1 MTVRTRIKKIE
12 DTVGGASEYVPLETY
27 LASVLCDDPKR
38 KAAAKRAMRGR
49 RLDPRTEELLISLA
63 TMPEREASQ

>member
-1 MTVRTRIKKIE
+1 MAIKSRVRKIE
-12 DTVGGASEYVPLETY
+12 NTVGASEYVPFELY
-27 LASVLCDDPKR
+27 LASVLADDPVRRAK
-38 KAAAKRAMRGR
+38 AKRAMKGR